1 MRPLQTGD
9 VIEVETE
16 QGWATALVLLAN
28 DEAAIIDWCDGSV
41 PRSVL
46 VTELGRFRIFEES
59 TDHGI
64 DALTA

>member
-1 MRPLQTGD
+1 MRPLQAGD

-28 DEAAIIDWCDGSV
+28 TDAAIVDWCDGSV

-46 VTELGRFRIFEES
+46 VSELGRFRVF
-59 TDHGI
+59 HGSD
-64 DALTA
+64 DARDVLTA